1 MALKVAFLI
10 PGFADGGAQ
19 RQCVLLLNEL
29 QADPDLDLRLIH
41 FYDGV
46 HFDMLRHD
54 RLSIQR
60 FDSGSNYDPRNL
72 WRVWRA
78 LRRDPPE
85 VLMTWLHA
93 CDVYGYALHRLMP
106 GMAWVMTERDSA
118 YPNEMRYNLRRK
130 LGRYADMIVANS
142 VKGAAYWQAAGAT
155 CRIETVPNIVL
166 VGGSEPTALPSVPR
180 VVTIGRLEPQKNP
193 KTVVQ
198 AFTMLAKEHAVL
210 DLAVIG
216 GGAEE
221 PSLKAL
227 AAAEGADQRLD
238 FMGFRR
244 DVPNQLA
251 SSTVVVS
258 MSHNEGLPNVL
269 LETVAAGRLV
279 VASDIPEHRELFGPD
294 YPHYVAD
301 RTDSAAV
308 AAAVNRVLRAPRET
322 EHLAYARARL
332 EMMKP
337 EIVAD
342 RYRSIITSVAESK
355 K

>member
-10 PGFADGGAQ
+10 PGFSDGGAQ
-19 RQCVLLLNEL
+19 RQCVLLLNAL

-46 HFDMLRHD
+46 HFDLLRHD
-54 RLSIQR
+54 RLSVQR
-60 FDSGSNYDPRNL
+60 FDSGSNYDPRKV

-106 GMAWVMTERDSA
+106 DMAWVMTERDSA

-130 LGRYADMIVANS
+130 LGRYADVIVANS

-155 CRIETVPNIVL
+155 CPIETVPNIVL
-166 VGGSEPTALPSVPR
+166 VGGSEAPALPPVPR

-193 KTVVQ
+193 RTVVE
-198 AFTMLAKEHAVL
+198 AFAMLATEHTAL

-227 AAAEGADQRLD
+227 AAAEGAGERIE
-238 FMGFRR
+238 FMGFRK
-244 DVPNQLA
+244 DVPDQLA
-251 SSTVVVS
+251 NSTIVVS

-279 VASDIPEHRELFGPD
+279 VVSDIPEHRELFGPD
-294 YPHYVAD
+294 YPHYVAQ
-301 RTDSAAV
+301 RTDPSAV
-308 AAAVNRVLRAPRET
+308 AAAVNRALRAPGEAR
-322 EHLAYARARL
+322 HLAYARARL
-332 EMMKP
+332 DMMKP

-342 RYRSIITSVAESK
+342 RYRSIITSVAEHK